1 MRTKHAPIIL
11 ALALV
16 ATPAM
21 AQTQTTVT
29 RDRFGREVFT
39 TTRTR
44 DSVVVRDRFGR
55 ELGTETVTTRR
66 PRF

>member
-1 MRTKHAPIIL
+1 MIKLAIIL
-11 ALALV
+11 LALV
-16 ATPAM
+16 LPAT
-21 AQTQTTVT
+21 AQAQQTRSVT
-29 RDRFGREVFT
+29 RDYLGREVFT